1 MRKHLT
7 IIELL
12 EQSELI
18 FRGRVTKLSDGAD
31 ARGVPYTEVT
41 FQFAESLK
49 GAPGRAITSPTA
61 TPTDPVRTT
70 RNSRSDS
77 PGRHQRAGRPSSR
90 RATRSPCSP

>member
-18 FRGRVTKLSDGAD
+18 VRGRVTKLSDGAD

-41 FQFAESLK
+41 FQIAESLK
-49 GAPGRAITSPTA
+49 GAPGREITIA
-61 TPTDPVRTT
+61 HGDTD
-70 RNSRSDS
+70 
-77 PGRHQRAGRPSSR
+77 G
-90 RATRSPCSP
+90 PCPHHEE